1 MFFAF
6 VKRLRLWALLAGV
19 GSLALAALPAHAQY
33 YPQPQAWPSA
43 GPGCPYPYAQTPG
56 AFTPAPALPGGL
68 APAPASRP
76 PAMPPASNSTTA
88 PTTPQTPQA
97 PQAPSPTAETTPQ
110 TTPETNL
117 ALSQEAGAAPSTEAG
132 GAALGAG
139 AFSAT
144 GYIDTAIPFTHFR
157 LRYDAAYNDNRP
169 DRAEFFYPK
178 CGCNPGG
185 TGPLRPETSV
195 DYQDISGYLEIAV
208 SDRASGFVEVPVRFL
223 NPDQN
228 ANTAGLSDINAGF
241 KYAVIASEGNY
252 LTFQFRTY
260 APTGA
265 GSHGLGTGHTSLE
278 PALLWHGQMSDRFAL
293 DTEFR
298 DWIPVGGTDFAGNVI
313 RYGVGL
319 SYLALN
325 SPNFRIIPVGEV
337 VGWTVLGGRE
347 TEATPSVA
355 FLGPIPGVN
364 VNTRSADGDTIVNA
378 KVGVRFGFG
387 SYQETGFLS
396 GSDLYVGYGRALTG
410 DVWYKDILRVEYRIR
425 F

>member
-1 MFFAF
+1 MFLAF
-6 VKRLRLWALLAGV
+6 VKRLRLWAVLAGV

-33 YPQPQAWPSA
+33 WAPQP
-43 GPGCPYPYAQTPG
+43 CPYPG
-56 AFTPAPALPGGL
+56 TPAPGA
-68 APAPASRP
+68 
-76 PAMPPASNSTTA
+76 AMPSFPSAPSAMPQGSTSST
-88 PTTPQTPQA
+88 PTTPQTTTPQVPQA
-97 PQAPSPTAETTPQ
+97 PQAPQAAETAAPSGT
-110 TTPETNL
+110 EAL
-117 ALSQEAGAAPSTEAG
+117 AEAGGTAPSTEAG
-132 GAALGAG
+132 GAALGGG

-144 GYIDTAIPFTHFR
+144 GYIDSAIPFTHFR

-185 TGPLRPETSV
+185 TGPLRPETRV

-223 NPDQN
+223 NPEQN
-228 ANTAGLSDINAGF
+228 ENTAGLSDINAGF
-241 KYAVIASEGNY
+241 KYALVASEGNY

-278 PALLWHGQMSDRFAL
+278 PALLWHGQMDRLGL
-293 DTEFR
+293 DAEFR
-298 DWIPVGGTDFAGNVI
+298 DWIPVGGNEDWTGNVI
-313 RYGVGL
+313 RYGVGV

-325 SPNFRIIPVGEV
+325 NPSFRVIPVGEI
-337 VGWTVLGGRE
+337 VGWTVLGGQE
-347 TEATPSVA
+347 TEATPSVG

-364 VNTRSADGDTIVNA
+364 VNTKSADGDTIINA

-387 SYQETGFLS
+387 SFQEQGFLS
-396 GSDLYVGYGRALTG
+396 RSDLYVGYGRALTG
-410 DVWYKDILRVEYRIR
+410 DVWYKDILRVEFRLL